1 MDGRIRVDVRK
12 TLRAR
17 GSSFFLDSSFATDD
31 DRIALYGP
39 SGSGKSVLL
48 QCIAGLITPDEGS
61 VSIGGRTLFDS
72 QAGIDVK
79 PRDRG
84 VGLLFQDYALFP
96 HLTVEEN
103 VGFAL
108 HRGAWARL
116 NAAERDRVYE
126 TLRIFD
132 LDGRARSLPREL
144 SGGQRQRT
152 ALARAL
158 IVRPQLLLLDE
169 PLAALDPPLRQHVR
183 GELLELR
190 ERFDTPMIVVTH
202 DPEDAGTL
210 ATTVLF
216 QERGR
221 VTRQTRLDGARA
233 ADDRGFVVSPGQP
246 A

>member
-1 MDGRIRVDVRK
+1 MRIRVEVQK
-12 TLRAR
+12 TLRAP
-17 GSSFFLDSSFATDD
+17 GSSFFLDTIFMTDD

-48 QCIAGLITPDEGS
+48 QCLAGLLAPDEGLIR
-61 VSIGGRTLFDS
+61 VGERTLFDS
-72 QAGIDVK
+72 KAGIDVR

-84 VGLLFQDYALFP
+84 VGLVFQDYALFP
-96 HLTVEEN
+96 HLTVEGN
-103 VGFAL
+103 VAFAL
-108 HRGAWARL
+108 RRGPWVRL
-116 NAAERDRVYE
+116 ASAERDRVRE
-126 TLRIFD
+126 MLRVFD
-132 LDGRARSLPREL
+132 LEPHARSLPRQI

-169 PLAALDPPLRQHVR
+169 PLAALDPPLRLRVR
-183 GELLELR
+183 CELLELL

-210 ATTVLF
+210 ASTVLY

-221 VTRQTRLDGARA
+221 VTRHTRVDGKRAR
-233 ADDRGFVVSPGQP
+233 DRGNAITP

>member
-1 MDGRIRVDVRK
+1 VDLRIRVEVQK

-17 GSSFFLDSSFATDD
+17 DTSFVLDTIFMTDD

-48 QCIAGLITPDEGS
+48 QCLAGLMAPDEGLIR
-61 VSIGGRTLFDS
+61 IGERTLFDS
-72 QAGIDVK
+72 KAGVDVR

-84 VGLLFQDYALFP
+84 VGLVFQDYALFP
-96 HLTVEEN
+96 HLTVEAN
-103 VGFAL
+103 VAFAL

-116 NAAERDRVYE
+116 GSSERDRVHE
-126 TLRIFD
+126 TLGLFD
-132 LDGRARSLPREL
+132 LEPHARSLPRQL

-169 PLAALDPPLRQHVR
+169 PLAALDPPLRQRVR
-183 GELLELR
+183 GELLELL

-210 ATTVLF
+210 ASTVLY

-221 VTRQTRLDGARA
+221 VVRHTRAEGKRAR
-233 ADDRGFVVSPGQP
+233 DRGNAFPP
-246 A
+246 ARPA

>member
-1 MDGRIRVDVRK
+1 MGATIRIEVRK

-17 GSSFFLDSSFATDD
+17 DSSFTLDSSFATDD
-31 DRIALYGP
+31 ERIALYGP

-48 QCIAGLITPDEGS
+48 QCIAGLIAPDEGRIR
-61 VSIGGRTLFDS
+61 IGERTLFDS

-79 PRDRG
+79 PRERG

-96 HLTVEEN
+96 HLTVEDN

-108 HRGAWARL
+108 RRGAWARL
-116 NAAERDRVYE
+116 DSAARDRVHE
-126 TLRIFD
+126 TLRLFD
-132 LDGRARSLPREL
+132 LAPYARSLPRQL
-144 SGGQRQRT
+144 SGGQRQRA

-158 IVRPQLLLLDE
+158 IVRPRLLLLDE
-169 PLAALDPPLRQHVR
+169 PLAALDPPLRQRVR
-183 GELLELR
+183 SELLELR
-190 ERFDTPMIVVTH
+190 ARFDTPMIVVTH

-221 VTRQTRLDGARA
+221 VIRQIGLDGVGAR
-233 ADDRGFVVSPGQP
+233 DRGLAISSAQP